1 MGDAGEGLVDAESR
15 LAERMEEREQEK
27 RKARQA
33 ANSGDPERAR
43 QLESL
48 RLARTEMQRQLD
60 VTTHE
65 ARKQQLGQAIA
76 ELDRRIKELSKS
88 RTSALTRPPS
98 THSTASPCR
107 QGISTGRHS
116 RIPFGVTAARLSL
129 SSPVTSSP
137 PTFPTMC
144 CLAATHGL
152 RRSAMSALPPFSA
165 APWACPRGSTTEAHA
180 GPFASIRRA
189 ATSTRPSRT

>member
-33 ANSGDPERAR
+33 AKSGDPEQAR

-76 ELDRRIKELSKS
+76 ELDRRIKELSK
-88 RTSALTRPPS
+88 
-98 THSTASPCR
+98 
-107 QGISTGRHS
+107 
-116 RIPFGVTAARLSL
+116 
-129 SSPVTSSP
+129 
-137 PTFPTMC
+137 
-144 CLAATHGL
+144 
-152 RRSAMSALPPFSA
+152 
-165 APWACPRGSTTEAHA
+165 
-180 GPFASIRRA
+180 
-189 ATSTRPSRT
+189 